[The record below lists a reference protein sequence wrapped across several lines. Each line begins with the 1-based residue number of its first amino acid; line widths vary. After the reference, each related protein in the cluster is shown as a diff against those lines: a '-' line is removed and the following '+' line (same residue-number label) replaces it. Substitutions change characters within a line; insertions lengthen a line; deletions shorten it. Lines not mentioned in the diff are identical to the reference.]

1 MPRITISIPTELK
14 EQLGNRRVRQA
25 INLSR
30 ICQDALRREVRRLLD
45 IPTDLGRMNQLIE
58 RLRHECEDSSDH
70 WFLLGSVDARSWI
83 ENQSTLA
90 KLRELGEMKH
100 QSRLNSL
107 RGNPPAGLRD
117 ALAKHRSEAEFN
129 TNSYLE
135 GWAATIA
142 PMWETIKRHL

>member
-14 EQLGNRRVRQA
+14 EQLGTRRVRQA

-30 ICQDALRREVRRLLD
+30 VCQDALRREVRRLLD
-45 IPTDLGRMNQLIE
+45 IPTDLDRMNQLIE
-58 RLRHECEDSSDH
+58 RLRRECEDSSEH
-70 WFLLGSVDARSWI
+70 CFLLGSGDARAWI
-83 ENQSTLA
+83 ENRSTLA

-100 QSRLNSL
+100 QDRLKSL
-107 RGNPPAGLRD
+107 QGNPPASLRD
-117 ALAKHRSEAEFN
+117 TLAKHRSEAEFN
-129 TNSYLE
+129 TDSYLE